1 MCSHI
6 DGRAEVGLKQG
17 MQSRIL
23 VVEDDPLVAMM
34 LEGFLEA
41 LDRQAFGPVDS
52 VQAALAQLD
61 EGNIDGAIVDVHL
74 ANGET
79 SEPVAEALAA
89 KGIPFILT
97 TGGFIAPP
105 GPVFAGRPVLLKPFT
120 VSSLEK
126 ALSAFEEIS
135 PL

>member
-1 MCSHI
+1 MN
-6 DGRAEVGLKQG
+6 QG

-23 VVEDDPLVAMM
+23 IVEDDPLVALM
-34 LEGFLEA
+34 LEGFLAA
-41 LDRQAFGPVDS
+41 LDRQALGPVDS

-61 EGNIDGAIVDVHL
+61 EGNIDAAIVDVHL

-89 KGIPFILT
+89 RGIPFIVA

-105 GPVFAGRPVLLKPFT
+105 GPVFAGRPVLRKPFT
-120 VSSLEK
+120 MASFEQ

-135 PL
+135 PS

>member
-1 MCSHI
+1 MRSHI
-6 DGRAEVGLKQG
+6 DDRAGVGLKQG

-23 VVEDDPLVAMM
+23 IVEDDPLVAMM

-41 LDRQAFGPVDS
+41 LDRQALGPVDS
-52 VQAALAQLD
+52 VQAALARLD
-61 EGNIDGAIVDVHL
+61 EGNIDAAIVDVHL

-79 SEPVAEALAA
+79 SEPVAEALGA
-89 KGIPFILT
+89 GSIPFIVT

-120 VSSLEK
+120 MASFEQ

-135 PL
+135 PS